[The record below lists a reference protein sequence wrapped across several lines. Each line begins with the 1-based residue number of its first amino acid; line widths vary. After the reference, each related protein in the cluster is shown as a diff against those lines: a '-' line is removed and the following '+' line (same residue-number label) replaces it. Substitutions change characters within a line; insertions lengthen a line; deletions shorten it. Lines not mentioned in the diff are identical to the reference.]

1 MSENSVSPLSIPT
14 ALAELAATATSLVA
28 PYLRSVARSAPEVG
42 LKQDIHDPVTV
53 HDQRTEAIIRWFLA
67 KSAPGSTVLGE
78 EMGEELDPELV
89 GDISEYVQAPAVALS
104 EQVIEVIA
112 PLSNRVRWIVDPIDG
127 TANFASGLTYFG
139 TSIGVELDGEV
150 VAGAISVPFNYE
162 IFVADD
168 RHFWHEDERDGARK
182 LLTSRGP
189 TTETEALLATYYPGV
204 HDLNANPDLSL
215 VHEKTL
221 MNAYST
227 VRRPGAG
234 AVDLAMVAAGWIGV
248 SMATAL
254 KPWDVAAGIHMV
266 RVAGGSVL
274 NLPMGTDLPDGLR
287 PGVVA
292 SVSTLQATTA
302 ERVLRELDAEADAS
316 LAEAGNPLED

>member
-1 MSENSVSPLSIPT
+1 MSENCAPSLSIPT
-14 ALAELAATATSLVA
+14 ALAELAAAATTLVA

-67 KSAPGSTVLGE
+67 KFAPGSSVLGE

-89 GDISEYVQAPAVALS
+89 GDISQYIQASAIALS
-104 EQVIEVIA
+104 EQVIDAIA
-112 PLSNRVRWIVDPIDG
+112 PLGDRVRWIVDPIDG

-139 TSIGVELDGEV
+139 TSIGVELDDEV

-168 RHFWHEDERDGARK
+168 QTFWHEDERDGSR
-182 LLTSRGP
+182 LPLTSAGP
-189 TTETEALLATYYPGV
+189 TAETEALAACSYPGV

-215 VHEKTL
+215 IHEKTL

-248 SMATAL
+248 SMAAAL

-266 RVAGGSVL
+266 RVAGGHVL

-292 SVSTLQATTA
+292 SVGTLRASTA
-302 ERVLRELDAEADAS
+302 EGILRELNAGVDAPHA
-316 LAEAGNPLED
+316 